1 MGQSAVPPEAPM
13 VLREQLPLPRPYAAP
28 RTSTEQRL
36 ADIWR
41 TVLSMDRVG
50 VHDSYHDL
58 GGDSFLA
65 AIMFGMIEETFHV
78 SVPMAILVTA
88 STIAEL
94 GLALDELTK
103 V

>member
-1 MGQSAVPPEAPM
+1 MPPESPI

-28 RTSTEQRL
+28 RTLTEQRL
-36 ADIWR
+36 VEIWR
-41 TVLSMDRVG
+41 TVLTMDRVG
-50 VHDSYHDL
+50 VDDSYHDL

-65 AIMFGMIEETFHV
+65 TVMFAKIEETFRV

-94 GLALDELTK
+94 ALALDELAQA
-103 V
+103 